1 MKKISILIFL
11 LQTCML
17 MYAGTDKNESMKIGN
32 VSDLEFNSNPEA
44 VFVNGIFVKSI
55 IGVRLD
61 KYIVNVSKEKCM
73 SPLNINGVTYTY
85 KCNLTSDKVI
95 KFVSLENLKKI
106 YCPNVK
112 TPCFYMINK
121 NFILKEIDSYKID
134 KDFILK
140 VETVSSSDV
149 EGFKNATPFT
159 IIRIYTDIESNKNPM
174 RIR

>member
-1 MKKISILIFL
+1 MKKILVLIFL

-17 MYAGTDKNESMKIGN
+17 MYAGTDKNESMEIRN
-32 VSDLEFNSNPEA
+32 VSDLEFNNNPEA

-95 KFVSLENLKKI
+95 KLVSLEDIKKI

-121 NFILKEIDSYKID
+121 NFILNKYLPLAKEIITSKNEILYEKIRHIRLLAHLLMVE
-134 KDFILK
+134 KDEKK
-140 VETVSSSDV
+140 VSVI
-149 EGFKNATPFT
+149 K
-159 IIRIYTDIESNKNPM
+159 K
-174 RIR
+174 